1 MVVPIAFGQGVKGIS
16 VSDKPARP
24 HRWTSPVHGVRGL
37 LQRVAPRHGLLRS
50 SAILF
55 FGGTSARLIGF
66 LFSVAAARL
75 LLPAEYGLLAYG
87 LAIVGFASILI
98 TSAPSGLATFV
109 ARYRGNPQQ
118 QELHFSNW
126 LAVVTLLMG
135 LSIVL
140 MVPIAAIARLSGPML
155 IAIIANLIGL
165 AVLQTYKEAQ
175 RGLERF
181 AAMVIFYFLANLMQL
196 VAVLVLAAFGFRN
209 PALFLTIYGLSSVA
223 ALALVQPVAPVA
235 LRFVRDAVEW
245 QRMMAVARFIQPLLL
260 QSVFFAIWFG
270 ADLILVQRLL
280 SPSAAG
286 NYAAAKSL
294 ANAVYLAPSAIS
306 GAVMTRVA
314 RMPELSLG
322 GYLGRVLAFATVVTT
337 PLLVIFVVFGKP
349 LTGFIFGSRYGQVST
364 PLAVLAVGMAC
375 YGVYLVLSGSWSG
388 LGKPGI
394 DAVAT
399 GAGTVV
405 TVATGLLL
413 VPRVALLGAAIA
425 FSSGAIVQLAVIG
438 GYTVRQLRTGRMSRI
453 GDIMKQGRTRDDA

>member
-1 MVVPIAFGQGVKGIS
+1 MPAFAFVVDMTGLPAGEPVRQGRAGRSIF
-16 VSDKPARP
+16 
-24 HRWTSPVHGVRGL
+24 HRFHALVL
-37 LQRVAPRHGLLRS
+37 RVAPRHGLLRS

-75 LLPAEYGLLAYG
+75 LLPEQYGLLAYG

-98 TSAPSGLATFV
+98 TSAPNGLAAFV
-109 ARYRGNPQQ
+109 ARYRGNPHQ

-126 LAVVTLLMG
+126 VAVVTVLMG

-140 MVPIAAIARLSGPML
+140 MVPIAAVARLSGPML
-155 IAIIANLIGL
+155 IAIIANLVGV

-181 AAMVIFYFLANLMQL
+181 ASMVIFYFLANLMQL
-196 VAVLVLAAFGFRN
+196 LAVLVLAAFGFRS
-209 PALFLTIYGLSSVA
+209 PALFLTVYGLSSVA
-223 ALALVQPVAPVA
+223 ALAVVQPVAPVA
-235 LRFVRDAVEW
+235 LRFVRDTVEW

-280 SPSAAG
+280 SPALAG

-306 GAVMTRVA
+306 GAVITRIA
-314 RMPELSLG
+314 RLPQLSLG
-322 GYLGRVLAFATVVTT
+322 GYLGRVLAFATLVTA
-337 PLLVIFVVFGKP
+337 PLLVIFVIFGKP
-349 LTGFIFGSRYGQVST
+349 LTGFIFGQRYGQVST
-364 PLAVLAVGMAC
+364 PLTVLAVGMAC

-388 LGKPGI
+388 LGRPGI

-405 TVATGLLL
+405 TLASGLAL
-413 VPRVALLGAAIA
+413 VSRVGLLGAAIA
-425 FSSGAIVQLAVIG
+425 FSSGAVVQLAVIS
-438 GYTVRQLRTGRMSRI
+438 GYTIRELRSGHMATVGE
-453 GDIMKQGRTRDDA
+453 IMKKRRPDEHQ